1 MWAIVTH
8 LPTTMKYGVLLS
20 LCFLSFASAS
30 FDRGR
35 HRTPIRKPNYP
46 RPQGLGSPRS
56 IQQIQKQDNKRLRK
70 PVNPFLF
77 RLPSGI
83 IPLRGLFSFVDSRS
97 RSQRIPNRQIFLTKK
112 TKKQKLCYWHSSS
125 SFNQRFLKQK
135 FAKVQNSYCSAWAKL
150 NIKIELHPPTSNH
163 HTQTFR

>member
-1 MWAIVTH
+1 MGSVMWAIVTH

-97 RSQRIPNRQIFLTKK
+97 RSQRIPNRQIFWQKRPKK
-112 TKKQKLCYWHSSS
+112 LKLFYWHSSS
-125 SFNQRFLKQK
+125 SFNQMNLLYY
-135 FAKVQNSYCSAWAKL
+135 S
-150 NIKIELHPPTSNH
+150 
-163 HTQTFR
+163 